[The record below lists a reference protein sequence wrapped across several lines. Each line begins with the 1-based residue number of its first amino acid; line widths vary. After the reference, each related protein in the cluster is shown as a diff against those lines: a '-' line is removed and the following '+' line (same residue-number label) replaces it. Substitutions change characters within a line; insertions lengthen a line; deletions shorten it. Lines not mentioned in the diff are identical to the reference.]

1 VEDKQMK
8 KSNKLVSKLTAGV
21 AVAGIVA
28 GTVLGA
34 LAFPVQNDVIIP
46 SEPVV
51 INATQEE
58 LSVAFAEG
66 ASSVE
71 PVVINN
77 TLVVEKEVIVK
88 VDNGNLA
95 LVLETIYDN
104 DGDVEY
110 LLDGLYDDDLDLIV
124 ERIVLTNDM
133 KAEAENIIKA
143 NFIKELDRQH
153 GFDKRDVSRV
163 KLDSEDT
170 TIGNIDFKYK
180 DSDVATIVE
189 FRFEGNI
196 YVSEVE
202 LSFYNGKAQIMNI
215 VSVNLK

>member
-1 VEDKQMK
+1 MKQTK
-8 KSNKLVSKLTAGV
+8 EKQSILSKVTAGV

-34 LAFPVQNDVIIP
+34 LAFPVQNDVIVP
-46 SEPVV
+46 SEPIVETVTVTNTV
-51 INATQEE
+51 IEQ
-58 LSVAFAEG
+58 
-66 ASSVE
+66 VE
-71 PVVINN
+71 VPVEVI
-77 TLVVEKEVIVK
+77 VEKEVIVQ

-95 LVLETIYDN
+95 LVLDTIYEA

-110 LLDGLYDDDLDLIV
+110 LLDGLYDDEVDKIV

-153 GFDKRDVSRV
+153 SFDKRDVSRV

-170 TIGNIDFKYK
+170 TISNIDFKYK

-189 FRFEGNI
+189 FRFEGSI
-196 YVSEVE
+196 YVAEVE
-202 LSFYNGKAQIMNI
+202 LPFYNGKAQTMSITS
-215 VSVNLK
+215 VSLK